1 MRGREDRLREGGR
14 ERERRQVKKGRG
26 GRRKGEGEGGRER
39 ELLPTATTILA
50 PLIIDSVPF
59 LALY

>member
-1 MRGREDRLREGGR
+1 MEG
-14 ERERRQVKKGRG
+14 ERKGEGEKGVRRQVKKGRRG
-26 GRRKGEGEGGRER
+26 SRKGWR

-59 LALY
+59 LVLY